1 MRVIQ
6 VGTIK
11 IRIDGNNIS
20 LIQPDPITGVKNWVV
35 ITFEELKQIKT
46 ITDGIHGIIR
56 TQD

>member
-35 ITFEELKQIKT
+35 ITFEELKLINEIVCPKV
-46 ITDGIHGIIR
+46 
-56 TQD
+56 